1 MASKLDVYTFCGA
14 ICMKIFFIKSQETW
28 TLLSTKL
35 WHNND
40 SFQLHKL
47 KWIQKVKPGIMA
59 LTEYGQ
65 WARDKK
71 KFEPDP
77 GVYLHTCPHR
87 SNKNNYACMYLMW
100 RSKNCGS

>member
-1 MASKLDVYTFCGA
+1 
-14 ICMKIFFIKSQETW
+14 
-28 TLLSTKL
+28 
-35 WHNND
+35 
-40 SFQLHKL
+40 
-47 KWIQKVKPGIMA
+47 MA